1 MGSIRE
7 TALCHNENAVSLS
20 NETLWQEL
28 NRGEMHHSSASG
40 IEETIGGETNCNPT
54 KTSPISGIRIEI
66 MLAFNAHFI
75 QTNAN
80 VRLIGQRA
88 PLKAAEIERDGC
100 E

>member
-1 MGSIRE
+1 MARAEWRG
-7 TALCHNENAVSLS
+7 NASQL
-20 NETLWQEL
+20 
-28 NRGEMHHSSASG
+28 

-54 KTSPISGIRIEI
+54 KTSPISGICIEI

-80 VRLIGQRA
+80 VRLIGQRV